1 MKKFICTVLACG
13 ILTSAAAVYA
23 DEPMVIAPAPTS
35 SSYSVVIENN
45 TLDLGGET
53 VYELNK
59 HMMVPLRTVAEK
71 LGFKVKWDGECQGI
85 SLDNGEVN
93 TIVYIGQDN
102 YYMASST
109 AIGMSAPTAL
119 GVAPALKN
127 GTTYVPADMFN
138 ILYCEDVVSVKDNVI
153 TIKTDNDNNE
163 EEIVGM
169 PNPFVEYKTVDEAQ
183 KVLPFSAVVPS
194 NVKGYELKNVSVMSN
209 EMLQLIYKNGDK
221 ELKYRMK
228 KGSDDIS
235 GDFNEF
241 KTTKKIKT
249 DNAEVTVRQS
259 ENAVSAIWTNN
270 GYTFSIMY
278 GNGDITEKELESII
292 SSIPDTSAQMP
303 NPFVEYK
310 TVDEAQKV
318 LPFSAVVPSNVKEY
332 ELENVSVM
340 SNEMLQLIYKNG
352 DKEFTYRVEKG
363 SDDISGD
370 YNEYKDIKTVKVGD
384 VEVKVRK
391 SEETMSTI
399 WTNGDLTFSLYSNG
413 NLTEKDITDIISSIK

>member
-119 GVAPALKN
+119 GVAPVLKN

-221 ELKYRMK
+221 E
-228 KGSDDIS
+228 I
-235 GDFNEF
+235 
-241 KTTKKIKT
+241 
-249 DNAEVTVRQS
+249 
-259 ENAVSAIWTNN
+259 
-270 GYTFSIMY
+270 
-278 GNGDITEKELESII
+278 
-292 SSIPDTSAQMP
+292 
-303 NPFVEYK
+303 
-310 TVDEAQKV
+310 
-318 LPFSAVVPSNVKEY
+318 
-332 ELENVSVM
+332 
-340 SNEMLQLIYKNG
+340 
-352 DKEFTYRVEKG
+352 TYRVEKG

-413 NLTEKDITDIISSIK
+413 NLTEKNITDIISSIK

>member
-93 TIVYIGQDN
+93 TIVYIGQNN

-127 GTTYVPADMFN
+127 GTTYVPADIFN
-138 ILYCEDVVSVKDNVI
+138 ILYCDDVVSIKDNVI

-221 ELKYRMK
+221 E
-228 KGSDDIS
+228 I
-235 GDFNEF
+235 
-241 KTTKKIKT
+241 
-249 DNAEVTVRQS
+249 
-259 ENAVSAIWTNN
+259 
-270 GYTFSIMY
+270 
-278 GNGDITEKELESII
+278 
-292 SSIPDTSAQMP
+292 
-303 NPFVEYK
+303 
-310 TVDEAQKV
+310 
-318 LPFSAVVPSNVKEY
+318 
-332 ELENVSVM
+332 
-340 SNEMLQLIYKNG
+340 
-352 DKEFTYRVEKG
+352 TYRVEKG

-413 NLTEKDITDIISSIK
+413 NLNEKDITDIISSIK

>member
-221 ELKYRMK
+221 E
-228 KGSDDIS
+228 
-235 GDFNEF
+235 
-241 KTTKKIKT
+241 
-249 DNAEVTVRQS
+249 
-259 ENAVSAIWTNN
+259 
-270 GYTFSIMY
+270 
-278 GNGDITEKELESII
+278 
-292 SSIPDTSAQMP
+292 
-303 NPFVEYK
+303 
-310 TVDEAQKV
+310 
-318 LPFSAVVPSNVKEY
+318 
-332 ELENVSVM
+332 
-340 SNEMLQLIYKNG
+340 
-352 DKEFTYRVEKG
+352 FTYRVEKG
-363 SDDISGD
+363 SNDISGD

-384 VEVKVRK
+384 VEIKVRK